1 MYLHNRE
8 IQKALSEEK
17 KKRESL
23 ELEINAKAGRLAQ
36 AAQTSI
42 QLETAE
48 RR

>member
-1 MYLHNRE
+1 MAGDRFGAVQVLN
-8 IQKALSEEK
+8 
-17 KKRESL
+17 L